1 MKYAFLK
8 TCLDSKLIGRRKLIS
23 VRKAAALLR
32 MIGCGNRDCI
42 HYRLLLMIF
51 MLIALWGIIAENGWS
66 GNIMR
71 GEVFWGIVEKYWVLN
86 AWCDILKKMLMF
98 TAEI

>member
-1 MKYAFLK
+1 
-8 TCLDSKLIGRRKLIS
+8 
-23 VRKAAALLR
+23 
-32 MIGCGNRDCI
+32 
-42 HYRLLLMIF
+42 MIF

>member
-1 MKYAFLK
+1 
-8 TCLDSKLIGRRKLIS
+8 
-23 VRKAAALLR
+23 
-32 MIGCGNRDCI
+32 
-42 HYRLLLMIF
+42 
-51 MLIALWGIIAENGWS
+51 
-66 GNIMR
+66 MR

>member
-1 MKYAFLK
+1 
-8 TCLDSKLIGRRKLIS
+8 
-23 VRKAAALLR
+23 
-32 MIGCGNRDCI
+32 
-42 HYRLLLMIF
+42 MIF

-71 GEVFWGIVEKYWVLN
+71 GEVFWGIVEKCWVLN

-98 TAEI
+98 TMEI